1 MPGLPFPGYTLPT
14 LNWRTIDPSFGLAG
28 FIDVET
34 TGLSPY
40 TDEIVEFAMV
50 LFAFDRTEST
60 IVGVVDEYVGLR
72 EPGRNIPPQATRV
85 HGITDADVVGQQL
98 DHAKIKQLIQQAEFL
113 VAHNASFDQGFVTRL
128 FPVTQH
134 KLWLCSMRNVDWY
147 GRGYSSRAL
156 QALLQA
162 HGIEVTHAHRG
173 EVDVKAALTLLAR
186 PDSSGTPY
194 FADLLRHY
202 DAMLDAEPS
211 RRTLA

>member
-1 MPGLPFPGYTLPT
+1 MCEVPGLPFPGYTLPT

-50 LFAFDRTEST
+50 LFAFDRTESS

-98 DHAKIKQLIQQAEFL
+98 DHAKIKQLIQQAEFF

-128 FPVTQH
+128 FPVTNINCGFVPCATSTGMAGATAPAH
-134 KLWLCSMRNVDWY
+134 CKRCFKPTA
-147 GRGYSSRAL
+147 SRL
-156 QALLQA
+156 PC
-162 HGIEVTHAHRG
+162 T
-173 EVDVKAALTLLAR
+173 
-186 PDSSGTPY
+186 
-194 FADLLRHY
+194 
-202 DAMLDAEPS
+202 S
-211 RRTLA
+211 R